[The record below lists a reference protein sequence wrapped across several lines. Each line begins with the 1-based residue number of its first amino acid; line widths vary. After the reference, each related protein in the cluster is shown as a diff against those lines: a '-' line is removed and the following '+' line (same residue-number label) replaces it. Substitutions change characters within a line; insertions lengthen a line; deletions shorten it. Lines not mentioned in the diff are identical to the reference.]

1 MPQVSVE
8 ERVLAMA
15 VPAGSRFKGH
25 ATFVVQDLV
34 LRAQVIRYRRERWVT
49 PEGRTLVA
57 PLPDGV
63 RGHFGA
69 ELRRLVP
76 LHHQGQ
82 VTMERLTAEPRG
94 FGLSISKR
102 QVMRLLI
109 EQHDDFLEEKDAVLR
124 ADLGSAAWITADD
137 TGARHCNA
145 NGFCTEIGN
154 DRFTRFG
161 TRTSKSRRNFLELLR
176 AGQRRLREQR
186 GGDRLH
192 AEPRARRPPD
202 PPRRGRGSPTSPP
215 GRCISS
221 ASALSRCRLT
231 PIRC

>member
-124 ADLGSAAWITADD
+124 AGLGNAAWITADD

-145 NGFCTEIGN
+145 NGFCTGIGN

-176 AGQRRLREQR
+176 AGHGDYVSNAAAIASMRSRALAGHLIRLVA
-186 GGDRLH
+186 D
-192 AEPRARRPPD
+192 AV
-202 PPRRGRGSPTSPP
+202 PRRRHLGD
-215 GRCISS
+215 
-221 ASALSRCRLT
+221 ASRAPRPYRAAG
-231 PIRC
+231 